1 APAMH
6 TEMWEHPATQD
17 NVATLRSRGALVL
30 DPAVGRLTG
39 ADTGRGR
46 LPEPESLLEVA
57 RSVLRRGATST
68 DLAGRRVVISAG
80 GTREASDPG
89 RFIGNHPP
97 GRAGYA
103 LPRPA

>member
-1 APAMH
+1 
-6 TEMWEHPATQD
+6 
-17 NVATLRSRGALVL
+17 VATLRSRGALVL

-57 RSVLRRGATST
+57 RSVLRRGAAGA

-80 GTREASDPG
+80 VTREAIGPG
-89 RFIGNHPP
+89 RFIGNHSSGRP
-97 GRAGYA
+97 GYAVARTPAARAGDGHDGVA
-103 LPRPA
+103 QA